1 MGISTRV
8 WQEMRNL
15 GLALRAGL
23 SPLPGSVEND
33 VPFVCQFATPE
44 SAERSLKKE
53 LRAVDDLHWALS
65 GAVSPERY
73 AQWAFT
79 MCGMACTAMA
89 LRYFSGDETQ
99 PAALAEDAL
108 SHGVYKEHAEEISSM
123 HYKEY
128 ATWARS
134 HGLKA
139 NIYSR
144 LTIGGICHLLSRGML
159 VMVSVNPNIR
169 GYETAPRS
177 QKGGHLVL
185 VTGYERAADTITINN
200 PSGFLST
207 NTQKGYRVRTKDFK
221 RFFAGR
227 GIALRLLAADAR

>member
-1 MGISTRV
+1 MGISERFR
-8 WQEMRNL
+8 QEMRNL

-23 SPLPGSVEND
+23 SPLPGSAEND
-33 VPFVCQFATPE
+33 APFVCQFATPE

-53 LRAVDDLHWALS
+53 LRAVDDPHWALS

-108 SHGVYKEHAEEISSM
+108 SHGVYKEHAEISSM

-128 ATWARS
+128 ATWTGS

-139 NIYSR
+139 NVYSR
-144 LTIGGICHLLSRGML
+144 LTLGGIRHLLSRGML
-159 VMVSVNPNIR
+159 VMVSANPNIR
-169 GYETAPRS
+169 GYDTAPCS

-185 VTGYERAADTITINN
+185 VTGFDRDADTITINN

-207 NTQKGYRVRTKDFK
+207 NTQKGHRVRTKDFK